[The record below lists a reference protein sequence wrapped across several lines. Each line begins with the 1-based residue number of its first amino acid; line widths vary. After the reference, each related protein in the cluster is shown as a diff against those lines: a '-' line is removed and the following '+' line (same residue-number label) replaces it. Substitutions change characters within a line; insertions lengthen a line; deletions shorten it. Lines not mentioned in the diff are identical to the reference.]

1 MQGER
6 VNGGRGLE
14 FVHKEKLSR
23 RRRGETKSCL
33 YLFVY
38 TFFVYLS
45 ACDRTGQDRTMFKL
59 LFLHA
64 GVWIQSYKIV
74 SAKCELH
81 MIVDDISTY
90 PMK

>member
-6 VNGGRGLE
+6 VNGGRGLG

-38 TFFVYLS
+38 TFFVYLF
-45 ACDRTGQDRTMFKL
+45 AYL
-59 LFLHA
+59 L
-64 GVWIQSYKIV
+64 
-74 SAKCELH
+74 EL
-81 MIVDDISTY
+81 SREEEG
-90 PMK
+90 

>member
-38 TFFVYLS
+38 TFFAYTFV
-45 ACDRTGQDRTMFKL
+45 CVFVD
-59 LFLHA
+59 A
-64 GVWIQSYKIV
+64 GVVKGRGEV
-74 SAKCELH
+74 K
-81 MIVDDISTY
+81 
-90 PMK
+90 